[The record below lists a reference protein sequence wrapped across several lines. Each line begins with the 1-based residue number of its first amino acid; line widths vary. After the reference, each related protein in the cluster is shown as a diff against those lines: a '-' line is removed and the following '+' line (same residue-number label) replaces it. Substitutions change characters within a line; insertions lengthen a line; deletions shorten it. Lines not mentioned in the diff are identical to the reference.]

1 MIDEHGGND
10 ELGEAQDGADNV
22 LRKSQS
28 NSSQEIYFG
37 TYTDDDPYR
46 KSIHSSHPMI
56 EHDLRYILDC

>member
-22 LRKSQS
+22 
-28 NSSQEIYFG
+28 
-37 TYTDDDPYR
+37 TDDDPYR